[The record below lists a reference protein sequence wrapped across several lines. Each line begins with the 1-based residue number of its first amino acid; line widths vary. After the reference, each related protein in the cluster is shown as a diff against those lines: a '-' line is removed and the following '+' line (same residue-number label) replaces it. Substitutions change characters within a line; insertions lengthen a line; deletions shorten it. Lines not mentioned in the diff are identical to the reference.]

1 MLTVFFS
8 DITIVMK
15 NEKIRIAPS
24 ILSADFSNM
33 AAAVKRIESSGA
45 EWVHLDV
52 MDGCFV
58 PNITFGPK
66 LIADLR
72 PHTDLFFDTHLM
84 IDAPERYIDEYAD
97 AGSDAITIHFEASV
111 HVHRTLQYIHSRG
124 IKTGISIV
132 PSTPVELLS
141 ELLDELDLVLVMS
154 VNPGFGGQKI
164 IPSCIEKIRRL
175 HAMRSASDSTFLI
188 SVDGGVNTET
198 IGALKAAGIDTA
210 VTGSAFFASDDPAGF
225 INELK
230 SERQI
235 S

>member
-1 MLTVFFS
+1 
-8 DITIVMK
+8 MK

-33 AAAVKRIESSGA
+33 ASAVKSIEASGA

-52 MDGCFV
+52 MDGSFV

-72 PHTDLFFDTHLM
+72 SHTDLFFDTHLM
-84 IDAPERYIDEYAD
+84 IDAPERYIDEFAE
-97 AGSDAITIHFEASV
+97 AGSDAITIHYEASV
-111 HVHRTLQYIHSRG
+111 HVHRTLQRIHDCG
-124 IKTGISIV
+124 VKAGISIV

-141 ELLDELDLVLVMS
+141 ELLDELDLVLIMS

-175 HAMRSASDSTFLI
+175 HAMRAAAGSTFLI

-198 IGALKAAGIDTA
+198 IGTLKAAGIDTA
-210 VTGSAFFASDDPAGF
+210 VTGSAFFASDDPAGY
-225 INELK
+225 ITELR
-230 SERQI
+230 SGPQI